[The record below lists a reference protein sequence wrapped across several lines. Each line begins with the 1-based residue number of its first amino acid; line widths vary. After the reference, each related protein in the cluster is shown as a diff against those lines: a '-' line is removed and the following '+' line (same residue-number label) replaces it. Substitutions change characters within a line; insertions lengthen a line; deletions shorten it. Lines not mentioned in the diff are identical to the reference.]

1 MQKSLLIRTLV
12 GQKFAG
18 PVRALAGVLLV
29 GAVMTQPVLFAA
41 DGKDRNAG
49 EQALALGS
57 LAATCANCHGTYGKS
72 AEGASITSLAGLSKV
87 YFVQQMKDF
96 KSGARPA
103 TLMHQLSK
111 GYSDAQIDALAG
123 YFAVQT
129 Q

>member
-1 MQKSLLIRTLV
+1 MHKSLLIRTLV

-29 GAVMTQPVLFAA
+29 GAVMTQPALFAA

-72 AEGASITSLAGLSKV
+72 AEGASLTSLAGLSKA

>member
-72 AEGASITSLAGLSKV
+72 AEGASITSLAELSKA

>member
-1 MQKSLLIRTLV
+1 MRTRTIASFTMSLLCL
-12 GQKFAG
+12 
-18 PVRALAGVLLV
+18 ALSHTAQAQ
-29 GAVMTQPVLFAA
+29 GAEGA
-41 DGKDRNAG
+41 
-49 EQALALGS
+49 QALYTRS

-72 AEGASITSLAGLSKV
+72 AAGASITSLAGLSRA
-87 YFVQQMKDF
+87 YFVQQMNDF

-123 YFAVQT
+123 YFAAQT